1 MTSNDSGQTT
11 TNQLEERP
19 TEKLHYISDPNHG
32 NDHNDVHA
40 ENAELKEALT
50 RQTAFITANKISLQQ
65 KNVNNTTEIASAI
78 LIKPSWTLETFANLD
93 NYNKDESNRPERL
106 FVCPY
111 CPKFS
116 TLVEREYQRHI
127 VMKHPVNLDI
137 PIWQ

>member
-50 RQTAFITANKISLQQ
+50 RQTAFITANKISLHEIEFTIPKEKYSDLEEAMQ
-65 KNVNNTTEIASAI
+65 KSRDSV
-78 LIKPSWTLETFANLD
+78 
-93 NYNKDESNRPERL
+93 Y
-106 FVCPY
+106 
-111 CPKFS
+111 
-116 TLVEREYQRHI
+116 LVFDKRY
-127 VMKHPVNLDI
+127 P
-137 PIWQ
+137 